1 MTLARAQIHVSGRVQ
16 GVYFRRDSGREALKL
31 GLNGWVRNLTDRRV
45 EAIVEGEE
53 SQIEDFI
60 DWCRRGPPL
69 AMVRDIAVEWQPY
82 TGSFS
87 KFEIR
92 Y

>member
-1 MTLARAQIHVSGRVQ
+1 MTLARAHIHVSGRVQ
-16 GVYFRRDSGREALKL
+16 GVYFRRDSCREALKL
-31 GLNGWVRNLTDRRV
+31 GLTGWVRNLPDRRV
-45 EAIVEGEE
+45 EIIVEGEE
-53 SQIEDFI
+53 PQIENFI

-69 AMVRDIAVEWQPY
+69 AMVRDITMEWQPY
-82 TGSFS
+82 VGRFS